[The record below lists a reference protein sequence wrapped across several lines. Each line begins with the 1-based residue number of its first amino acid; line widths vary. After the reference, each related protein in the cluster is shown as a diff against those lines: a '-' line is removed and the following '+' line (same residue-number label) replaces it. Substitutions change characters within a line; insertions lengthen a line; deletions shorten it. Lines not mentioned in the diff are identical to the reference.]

1 MKKRLMTV
9 VYTPT
14 NHRTPMIRIS
24 NQFLSKSGFGIGD
37 VISVNFRPNKIIIN
51 RLEKSNE

>member
-51 RLEKSNE
+51 RITKINE